1 MKIIKFKIKFYSF
14 ICLFLFIVLSITAK
28 VFASTTDGV
37 ILPGFFYAWSNNSGW
52 VNFGLASGNVH
63 ILNDKLTGY
72 VWAANHGWINL
83 APTNGGVTND
93 GSGNLGGWAWGE
105 QLGWINFTGVTIDS
119 NGRFHGQA
127 TGNLADTITF
137 DCDYCDVRTDWR
149 PTSISSGGAAIPTQP
164 PVVIS
169 SSPVAT
175 LTPVETDLS
184 SSSTNNLPEDIPALT
199 FEKEVNPQPPTYC
212 EMYPNSEQC
221 INVTSEFCNSNS
233 ADPRCQP
240 LIPLSLCDANPDNP
254 ACAKPDS
261 QSQATA
267 ALQASEN
274 VRIEGSVWQQA
285 TLYSRAAM
293 SVIKQTREKLAE
305 KLEVPSQP
313 IITSTVAITG
323 GGVAVASNAAVLYT
337 GFGGLSELN
346 LILVRFV
353 QNLMAVLGLRRK
365 RSYWGTV
372 FDSVTKQPLDPVVVE
387 LSDAETGKKIDQA
400 ITDLNGRYG
409 FLSHQGIFKITA
421 QKTHYRFPSQN
432 LSDFSDPV
440 FGHMYRGEPINVTS
454 TDVVAPN
461 IPMDPLAFDWNQK
474 DKQRLIKFHPYRE
487 ILLPLIFNTLFYLG
501 LAWTIFI
508 SFLIPSRSNLL
519 CLMFYI
525 IVVVIRR
532 VLPNERLWGRIY
544 DKKTKTTLGGLILE
558 LCLAETSV
566 VISRA
571 QSGPDGRFF
580 LKAVPGKYQLAVYQ
594 NIFGDSTK
602 TLFKTIN
609 VIIGKNGTLNQNLGV

>member
-1 MKIIKFKIKFYSF
+1 M
-14 ICLFLFIVLSITAK
+14 
-28 VFASTTDGV
+28 
-37 ILPGFFYAWSNNSGW
+37 
-52 VNFGLASGNVH
+52 NFGLASGNVH
-63 ILNDKLTGY
+63 ILNDRLTGY

-105 QLGWINFTGVTIDS
+105 QLGWINFTGVVIDA

-127 TGNLADTITF
+127 TGNLAGIITF
-137 DCDYCDVRTDWR
+137 DCNYCDVRTDWR
-149 PTSISSGGAAIPTQP
+149 PTSISSGGVTIPTQP

-175 LTPVETDLS
+175 LTPVETDLN
-184 SSSTNNLPEDIPALT
+184 SSSTNSLIEDTLLVT
-199 FEKEVNPQPPTYC
+199 FEKENAPPSPTYC

-221 INVTSEFCNSNS
+221 INITSGFCNSNS

-240 LIPLSLCDANPDNP
+240 LVPLSLCDTNPDNP
-254 ACAKPDS
+254 ACAKPSS
-261 QSQATA
+261 QFQAA
-267 ALQASEN
+267 EALQLSEN
-274 VRIEGSVWQQA
+274 VRIESLVWQQV
-285 TLYSRAAM
+285 TLYSRTAM
-293 SVIKQTREKLAE
+293 SAIKQTRERLAE
-305 KLEVPSQP
+305 KLETPVQP

-323 GGVAVASNAAVLYT
+323 GGAAVASNAAVLYT

-353 QNLMAVLGLRRK
+353 QNLMVVLGLRRK

-372 FDSVTKQPLDPVVVE
+372 FDSITKQPLDPAVVE
-387 LSDAETGKKIDQA
+387 LYDAKTGKKVDQA

-432 LSDFSDPV
+432 LSDSSDPV
-440 FGHMYRGEPINVTS
+440 FGRLYYGEPVNVINS
-454 TDVVAPN
+454 DVVAPN

-487 ILLPLIFNTLFYLG
+487 LLLPLIFNTLFYLG

-508 SFLIPSRSNLL
+508 NFLIPSWSNLL

-532 VLPNERLWGRIY
+532 VLPHERLWGRIY
-544 DKKTKTTLGGLILE
+544 DTRTKTALGGVVLE
-558 LCLAETSV
+558 LGLAGTTV

-571 QSGPDGRFF
+571 KSGPDGRFF
-580 LKAVPGKYQLAVYQ
+580 LKAVPGKYHLAVYQ
-594 NIFGDSTK
+594 NAFSDSYK
-602 TLFKTIN
+602 TLLKTIT
-609 VIIGKNGTLNQNLGV
+609 VTIGKNGILNQNLGV